1 MQALATGNSVVA
13 VAAKIKSAIG
23 PLIEAGLPV
32 ADIDGS
38 ADMAAIETLALDAV
52 AATGSADDLTPIR
65 RALAARK
72 GPILPLIS
80 DRISPASYASE
91 RALCIDTTAAGGNT
105 AHRPARPGR

>member
-1 MQALATGNSVVA
+1 MVL
-13 VAAKIKSAIG
+13 
-23 PLIEAGLPV
+23 LEAGLPV
-32 ADIDGS
+32 VGIDGV
-38 ADMAAIETLALDAV
+38 ADLGAIETLTLDAV

-65 RALAARK
+65 RALAARN

-105 AHRPARPGR
+105 ALLARVGNEDVS

>member
-1 MQALATGNSVVA
+1 MAQAVQALATGNSVVA
-13 VAAKIKSAIG
+13 VATKIKSAIG

-80 DRISPASYASE
+80 DRI
-91 RALCIDTTAAGGNT
+91 
-105 AHRPARPGR
+105 